1 MSTET
6 NQYDMS
12 QFSDETR
19 QLLASGLSAVAA
31 QQAMGLGTG
40 EEAEQRRREQEELAA
55 DMERKNREIQLKR
68 AAAVTGGP
76 VVAPSEVPEQKPKL
90 KGRRKKQMPSQEPT
104 VVPDARI
111 KPATPI
117 PESPVQDSQLPPG
130 LTQEDI
136 ALIERVKA
144 SRNAAIENFLSS
156 HDTVHPHAFDARQQQ
171 SAPEP
176 PPVQNQDRDL
186 MVARQMATF
195 NGQGNP
201 AYGQQAPVQYGAPAQ
216 MFQAQRMQPQFNIP
230 QPPDPR
236 EFMNIPADAM
246 RLTEAPAPERHVP
259 DPIATGIPAYG
270 QTPAPTPAPERH
282 IPDPIATGIP
292 AYGQTPAP
300 TPAPERHIPDPI
312 ATGIP
317 AYGQAPAPTPAPPQ
331 PAPYIPQPPVQQTAA
346 PAYSEVDPDAAAK
359 EPEAPKATFAERPP
373 LSEPTVD
380 NRIHPAQFDP
390 GTPDPDYQQFNEITG
405 WPSQGR
411 FYRDSIY
418 GQGLTTIDADMLSAM
433 DIDDPMEVYNTFTAI
448 LGRRVKGIS
457 PDDILSGDEEYLI
470 YWLRASTYL
479 GESLPRPAFT
489 CPACGTEHRTADMLL
504 ATGTLGF
511 RDQVFTVDQDPAEI
525 AAMHA
530 SEGYVR
536 YTMYDGRESA
546 IYLRRRKH
554 DKAIA
559 EYMDRWEHAN
569 NRPYPEY
576 RSLNTSLASFMEIE
590 DCETMS
596 EKIKY
601 LEDYPLAKRSE
612 MLKSVFGA
620 QITSHTSVRMKCSR
634 CGGTVTV
641 PYKFRA
647 SRFLASLR

>member
-186 MVARQMATF
+186 MVARQMATL

-201 AYGQQAPVQYGAPAQ
+201 AYGQQAPVQYGAPMQ

-230 QPPDPR
+230 QPPDPS

-246 RLTEAPAPERHVP
+246 RLPEAPAPERHVP

-270 QTPAPTPAPERH
+270 QTPAPTPAL
-282 IPDPIATGIP
+282 
-292 AYGQTPAP
+292 
-300 TPAPERHIPDPI
+300 
-312 ATGIP
+312 
-317 AYGQAPAPTPAPPQ
+317 PQ
-331 PAPYIPQPPVQQTAA
+331 PAPYFPQPPVQQTAA
-346 PAYSEVDPDAAAK
+346 PVYSEVDPDAAAK
-359 EPEAPKATFAERPP
+359 EPEAPKATFVERPP

-448 LGRRVKGIS
+448 LGRRVKGVS

-479 GESLPRPAFT
+479 RESLPRPAFN

-511 RDQVFTVDQDPAEI
+511 QDQVFTVDQDPAEI

-530 SEGYVR
+530 SEGFVR

-620 QITSHTSVRMKCSR
+620 QITSHTSVRMKCSK

>member
-176 PPVQNQDRDL
+176 PPLQNQDRDL
-186 MVARQMATF
+186 MVARQMATL

-236 EFMNIPADAM
+236 EFMNNPADAM

-270 QTPAPTPAPERH
+270 QTPAPTPAP
-282 IPDPIATGIP
+282 
-292 AYGQTPAP
+292 
-300 TPAPERHIPDPI
+300 
-312 ATGIP
+312 
-317 AYGQAPAPTPAPPQ
+317 PQ
-331 PAPYIPQPPVQQTAA
+331 PAPYFPQPPVQQTAA

-359 EPEAPKATFAERPP
+359 EPEAPKATFVERPP

-479 GESLPRPAFT
+479 RESLPRPAFT

-511 RDQVFTVDQDPAEI
+511 QDQVFTVDQDPAEI

-620 QITSHTSVRMKCSR
+620 QITSHTSVRMKCSK

>member
-144 SRNAAIENFLSS
+144 ARNAAIDNYLSS

-186 MVARQMATF
+186 MIARQMAAI

-201 AYGQQAPVQYGAPAQ
+201 AYGQQAPVQYGEHAQ
-216 MFQAQRMQPQFNIP
+216 LFHPQRMQPQFNIP
-230 QPPDPR
+230 QQPEYPQEERMQNERMNPPVQ
-236 EFMNIPADAM
+236 E
-246 RLTEAPAPERHVP
+246 TAPQPQQFSYVP
-259 DPIATGIPAYG
+259 PMDIQLP
-270 QTPAPTPAPERH
+270 
-282 IPDPIATGIP
+282 
-292 AYGQTPAP
+292 
-300 TPAPERHIPDPI
+300 
-312 ATGIP
+312 
-317 AYGQAPAPTPAPPQ
+317 PAPPQ
-331 PAPYIPQPPVQQTAA
+331 PAPYFPQPPVQQTAA

-359 EPEAPKATFAERPP
+359 EPEAPKATFVERPP

-479 GESLPRPAFT
+479 RESLPRPVFK
-489 CPACGTEHRTADMLL
+489 CPDCGTEHRTADMLL

-511 RDQVFTVDQDPAEI
+511 QDQVFTVDQDPAEI

-530 SEGYVR
+530 SEGFVR

-620 QITSHTSVRMKCSR
+620 QITSHTSVRMKCSK

>member
-6 NQYDMS
+6 NQYDIS
-12 QFSDETR
+12 QFSDETK

-40 EEAEQRRREQEELAA
+40 AEAEQRRREQAELAA

-90 KGRRKKQMPSQEPT
+90 KGRRKKQMPTQEPT
-104 VVPDARI
+104 VVPEARI
-111 KPATPI
+111 KPATPL
-117 PESPVQDSQLPPG
+117 PENPVQDSQLPPG
-130 LTQEDI
+130 LTPEDI

-144 SRNAAIENFLSS
+144 SRNAAIDNFLAT

-171 SAPEP
+171 PAPEP
-176 PPVQNQDRDL
+176 PPAQNQDRDL
-186 MVARQMATF
+186 MNAQHMATF

-201 AYGQQAPVQYGAPAQ
+201 AYGEQAPVQYGAPAQ
-216 MFQAQRMQPQFNIP
+216 LFQPQRMQPQFNPP
-230 QPPDPR
+230 QQPAYTMEER
-236 EFMNIPADAM
+236 MRNEWMNN
-246 RLTEAPAPERHVP
+246 PAPE
-259 DPIATGIPAYG
+259 
-270 QTPAPTPAPERH
+270 PAPLPPQYSYVPPMD
-282 IPDPIATGIP
+282 IQPP
-292 AYGQTPAP
+292 
-300 TPAPERHIPDPI
+300 
-312 ATGIP
+312 
-317 AYGQAPAPTPAPPQ
+317 PAPPQ
-331 PAPYIPQPPVQQTAA
+331 PAPYFPQPSVQQPAA
-346 PAYSEVDPDAAAK
+346 PAYSEVDPDVAVK
-359 EPEAPKATFAERPP
+359 EPEAPKAAFVERPP
-373 LSEPTVD
+373 VGEPTVD

-390 GTPDPDYQQFNEITG
+390 GTPDPDYQQFNAITG

-411 FYRDSIY
+411 FYRDTIY

-433 DIDDPMEVYNTFTAI
+433 DLDDPMDVYNTFTAI

-489 CPACGTEHRTADMLL
+489 CPTCGAEHRTAEALL
-504 ATGTLGF
+504 ATGMLGF
-511 RDQVFTVDQDPAEI
+511 QDQVFTVDQDPTEI

-530 SEGYVR
+530 AEGFVR
-536 YTMYDGRESA
+536 YTMYDGREAA

-576 RSLNTSLASFMEIE
+576 RSLNTSLASFIEIE
-590 DCETMS
+590 DCSTMS

-601 LEDYPLAKRSE
+601 LEDYPLAKREE
-612 MLKSVFGA
+612 MLNAIYGA
-620 QITSHTSVRMKCSR
+620 QITSRTSVRMKCSR